1 MNETDGQKNIYI
13 QTQCV
18 ESPDAESGNMQS
30 IDTGMSDE
38 VKEDMYTQDDIKYM
52 KEAIK
57 QAKKAWKLTEVP
69 IGCVIVYNDKIIGR
83 GYNRRNTDK
92 TTLGHAEITA
102 IKRASKIMGDWRL
115 EDCTLYVT
123 LEPCQMCAGA
133 IVQARIP
140 RVVIGS
146 MNPKAGCAGSILNLL
161 DMQQFNHRCEVVR
174 GVMKQECSDMLTIF
188 FKELREIK
196 KREKQQN
203 KE

>member
-174 GVMKQECSDMLTIF
+174 GVMKQECSDMLTTF

>member
-18 ESPDAESGNMQS
+18 ENQDAESGNMQS

-174 GVMKQECSDMLTIF
+174 GVMKQECSDMLTTF